1 MEYGSQFD
9 YVDVAGVQ
17 LYVVRHRPA
26 AAPRASVVIAGPF
39 APYRPDSYASLA
51 RWGRFLA
58 AAGHEVIRFDYRG
71 VGESSG
77 RFEDF
82 TFSDWY
88 ADLTTAV
95 GLLGKE
101 RSAPLVLH
109 GVGLGGIFAAR
120 AFGALRGDAL
130 AIWGSPRSA
139 RNLMTDAL
147 RARLAGDLV
156 HTATATRKTRDD
168 YVAELEAGTSL
179 EVDDYRWTRALWL
192 DSEQWNLEVPATA
205 EGQAERARSWTL
217 TQAHAHLVTAT
228 GKGVRADP
236 DKKMRPMTSPAVDAL
251 FAETLGWL
259 DEVAA
264 RKRDVA

>member
-1 MEYGSQFD
+1 MDYTSQFD
-9 YVDVAGVQ
+9 YVDVAGAQ

-26 AAPRASVVIAGPF
+26 APPRASVVIAGPF

-82 TFSDWY
+82 TFTDWH

-95 GLLGKE
+95 GLLGE
-101 RSAPLVLH
+101 ARSAPLLLH

-120 AFGALRGDAL
+120 AFGELKADAL
-130 AIWGSPRSA
+130 AVWGSPRSA

-156 HTATATRKTRDD
+156 HTSSTTRKTRDD
-168 YVAELEAGTSL
+168 YVAEMEAGTAI
-179 EVDDYRWTRALWL
+179 EVDDYRWTRELWL
-192 DSEQWNLEVPATA
+192 DSERWNLELPAA
-205 EGQAERARSWTL
+205 EDSRAEHARSWTL

-251 FAETLGWL
+251 FAETLAWL
-259 DEVAA
+259 DEAAA
-264 RKRDVA
+264 RTRKVA